1 MTDDSKRDRKPRKG
15 FNLAL
20 VPAVSA
26 ALVAFG
32 CGPSPRQSPRQSMT
46 PRPAASTAPCTD
58 AQGNPLAPGDCNNPR
73 YRPASRS
80 GFHTWYSVGG
90 TAGFGTGIR
99 GGASSTARPSGHVTR
114 GGFGSSA
121 HSAGASSSH
130 AGS

>member
-1 MTDDSKRDRKPRKG
+1 MTNDSQRDRKPRKG

-26 ALVAFG
+26 ALIAFG
-32 CGPSPRQSPRQSMT
+32 CGPSPRQT
-46 PRPAASTAPCTD
+46 ALPAASTPAPCVD
-58 AQGNPLAPGDCNNPR
+58 SQGNPLPPGACNDPR

-80 GFHTWYSVGG
+80 RFHTWYSVGG
-90 TAGFGTGIR
+90 TAGFGRGIHD
-99 GGASSTARPSGHVTR
+99 GASSTAHGHVTR

-121 HSAGASSSH
+121 HSSGASASH

>member
-1 MTDDSKRDRKPRKG
+1 MTDDFSRHRKPRKG
-15 FNLAL
+15 FNLVL

-32 CGPSPRQSPRQSMT
+32 CGPSPRQSMT
-46 PRPAASTAPCTD
+46 PLPATASCTD
-58 AQGNPLAPGDCNNPR
+58 AQGNPLPASACNGTSR
-73 YRPASRS
+73 SSSSRS

-90 TAGFGTGIR
+90 TAGFGTGVR
-99 GGASSTARPSGHVTR
+99 GGASSTAHGHVTR

-121 HSAGASSSH
+121 HASSSH

>member
-1 MTDDSKRDRKPRKG
+1 MTDDSQRDRRPRKG

-26 ALVAFG
+26 ALIAFG
-32 CGPSPRQSPRQSMT
+32 CGPSPQRSSP
-46 PRPAASTAPCTD
+46 PAPAVASCVD
-58 AQGNPLAPGDCNNPR
+58 AQGNPLPPGACNDPR

-80 GFHTWYSVGG
+80 RFHHWYSVGG
-90 TAGFGTGIR
+90 TAGFGTGIH
-99 GGASSTARPSGHVTR
+99 GVHDGASSTAHGHVTR

-121 HSAGASSSH
+121 HASSSSH

>member
-1 MTDDSKRDRKPRKG
+1 MADDLERDSAPRKPRNR

-32 CGPSPRQSPRQSMT
+32 CGPSPRQST
-46 PRPAASTAPCTD
+46 PLPAASIAPCTD
-58 AQGNPLAPGDCNNPR
+58 AQGNPLPASACNNPGNR
-73 YRPASRS
+73 SPSSRS

-90 TAGFGTGIR
+90 TAGFGTGVR
-99 GGASSTARPSGHVTR
+99 GGASSTAHGHVTR

-121 HSAGASSSH
+121 HASGASSSH
-130 AGS
+130 AGG

>member
-1 MTDDSKRDRKPRKG
+1 MTDDSKRERKPRNR

-32 CGPSPRQSPRQSMT
+32 CGPSPRQST
-46 PRPAASTAPCTD
+46 PQPAAATAPCTD
-58 AQGNPLAPGDCNNPR
+58 AQGNPL
-73 YRPASRS
+73 PASACANRSHPVSGRS

-99 GGASSTARPSGHVTR
+99 GGASSTAHGHITR

-121 HSAGASSSH
+121 HASSSH

>member
-1 MTDDSKRDRKPRKG
+1 MSDDSQRDRKPRKR

-32 CGPSPRQSPRQSMT
+32 CSPSPRQSMT

-121 HSAGASSSH
+121 HASSSH

>member
-1 MTDDSKRDRKPRKG
+1 MTDDSKRDRKPRSR

-32 CGPSPRQSPRQSMT
+32 CGPSPRQSA
-46 PRPAASTAPCTD
+46 PRPAASTVPCTD
-58 AQGNPLAPGDCNNPR
+58 AQGNPLPPGACNQPG

-80 GFHTWYSVGG
+80 GFHHWYSVGG

-99 GGASSTARPSGHVTR
+99 DGASSTAHGHVTR

-121 HSAGASSSH
+121 RSAGASASH
-130 AGS
+130 AGG

>member
-1 MTDDSKRDRKPRKG
+1 MADDRKRDSAPREPRNR

-26 ALVAFG
+26 ALLAFG
-32 CGPSPRQSPRQSMT
+32 CGPSPQKSSSPT
-46 PRPAASTAPCTD
+46 PSLASCVD
-58 AQGNPLAPGDCNNPR
+58 AQGNPLPPGACNPPTTSR
-73 YRPASRS
+73 SPASRTH
-80 GFHTWYSVGG
+80 FHTWYSVGG

-99 GGASSTARPSGHVTR
+99 GGVSSTAHGHITR

-121 HSAGASSSH
+121 HASSSSH

>member
-1 MTDDSKRDRKPRKG
+1 MTDDSQPDRKPRKG

-26 ALVAFG
+26 ALIAFG
-32 CGPSPRQSPRQSMT
+32 CGPSPQQAPRRST
-46 PRPAASTAPCTD
+46 APLPAASTAPCVD
-58 AQGNPLAPGDCNNPR
+58 AQGNPLPPGACNDPR

-80 GFHTWYSVGG
+80 RFHTWYSVGG
-90 TAGFGTGIR
+90 TAGFGRGIHD
-99 GGASSTARPSGHVTR
+99 GASSTAHGHVTR

-121 HSAGASSSH
+121 HSSGASASH